1 MPACHG
7 SQDCCIDCLWSHWR
21 SLSTQAPPETP
32 GHSQA
37 SLSQSLVAS
46 LLLPPGILLVPGTHK
61 VLFVPSKSLFP
72 QSCGSSVIKSCCP
85 SKSNFLGILSPFAGS
100 PGRGICCGPWN
111 FATVK
116 ELLWYNC
123 STICGSS
130 TCLLY
135 GGANGNLLQED
146 WCHTSHL
153 PGLLQ
158 PLVPMAGHHSPVPP
172 QEKLKLKG
180 RFGSVSCGVPG
191 SWCTQCFVWPLWASL
206 AGVGFDSKH
215 DFSPP
220 TILLGLLLCP

>member
-1 MPACHG
+1 MAGVTNGNLLEKNLCQHAMVPRTVVLIASDPTEGHCQPKLLQKLLDTHR
-7 SQDCCIDCLWSHWR
+7 QVCL
-21 SLSTQAPPETP
+21 
-32 GHSQA
+32 
-37 SLSQSLVAS
+37 S
-46 LLLPPGILLVPGTHK
+46 LLWHHCCFLLVPGTHK

-116 ELLWYNC
+116 ELFWYNC

-146 WCHTSHL
+146 
-153 PGLLQ
+153 
-158 PLVPMAGHHSPVPP
+158 
-172 QEKLKLKG
+172 
-180 RFGSVSCGVPG
+180 
-191 SWCTQCFVWPLWASL
+191 
-206 AGVGFDSKH
+206 
-215 DFSPP
+215 
-220 TILLGLLLCP
+220 